1 MSDLINVSICVT
13 DIPKERIKQANNG
26 KKYID
31 VCVSELRK
39 PDAYENTHC
48 VFMRQS
54 KEEREAKK
62 ERIFIGKGKAV
73 QFRPSEPHSDQVGEP
88 PVAEDVSDLP
98 FS

>member
-1 MSDLINVSICVT
+1 MSDLINVSICVS
-13 DIPKERIKQANNG
+13 DIPKDRIKQANNG

-54 KEEREAKK
+54 KEEREAGKD
-62 ERIFIGKGKAV
+62 RIFIGKGKAV
-73 QFRPSEPHSDQVGEP
+73 QFRTAPEMPVSPEQALPAEPD
-88 PVAEDVSDLP
+88 DLP
-98 FS
+98 F

>member
-62 ERIFIGKGKAV
+62 DRIFIGKGKTV
-73 QFRPSEPHSDQVGEP
+73 QFKAAPDTPDSVEQMPSTSPD
-88 PVAEDVSDLP
+88 DMP
-98 FS
+98 F

>member
-1 MSDLINVSICVT
+1 MSDLINVSICVS
-13 DIPKERIKQANNG
+13 DIPKDRIKQANNG

-31 VCVSELRK
+31 ICVSELRN

-62 ERIFIGKGKAV
+62 DRIFIGKGKAV
-73 QFRPSEPHSDQVGEP
+73 QFKSVPDTPEPGEQTPPTESD
-88 PVAEDVSDLP
+88 DLP
-98 FS
+98 F

>member
-62 ERIFIGKGKAV
+62 DRIFIGKGKAV
-73 QFRPSEPHSDQVGEP
+73 QFKAAPNTPDSVEQMP
-88 PVAEDVSDLP
+88 PTSPDDLP
-98 FS
+98 F